1 VGFVPE
7 FWGGFGRDYD
17 GDSAITEAER
27 HRWNE
32 EELDG
37 DGFADWAPYDHPQLG
52 PVEIGGWRRKFTAQN
67 PPPHLLKG
75 ELELYVPWMLWLA
88 EISPRIILK
97 DVQATPLG
105 ADLFRLTA
113 VVENEGYLPTNV
125 TQRAL
130 EAEIAVPVR
139 VTLESTDAELVTGSP
154 RTEIGHLAGASDARG
169 GAGTAAMRRT
179 IEYVVRA
186 TGSDP
191 QLLITAR
198 SEKGGVVRQA
208 VRLLAAGR

>member
-1 VGFVPE
+1 
-7 FWGGFGRDYD
+7 
-17 GDSAITEAER
+17 
-27 HRWNE
+27 
-32 EELDG
+32 
-37 DGFADWAPYDHPQLG
+37 
-52 PVEIGGWRRKFTAQN
+52 VEIGGWRRKFTAQN

-88 EISPRIILK
+88 EISPRIVLK

-105 ADLFRLTA
+105 ADLFKLTA
-113 VVENEGYLPTNV
+113 VVENEGYLPTYL

-139 VTLESTDAELVTGSP
+139 VNLEVSDAELVTGSP
-154 RTEIGHLAGASDARG
+154 RTEIGHLAGARDVQGRT
-169 GAGTAAMRRT
+169 GASGARRT
-179 IEYVVRA
+179 IGYVLRA

-191 QLLITAR
+191 QVLITAR

-208 VRLLAAGR
+208 VPLVAGR